1 MILFL
6 DDWKKYPDAVIH
18 TSTRNKS
25 FLELA
30 YKFKRMGIDNHAFI
44 LALHQPE
51 LEFVDPFDPNLDE
64 ITIGKIVKE
73 CKQNPWYYLREC
85 ARVPPQGG
93 SPEGLPVVA
102 NRGIIALFWCFFTGI
117 IPFSIQPRQTGKS
130 LGADLLVCLLLFI
143 MCRNTT
149 INLLTKDVK
158 LRNNNIRRL
167 KKIRHYLPY
176 YLQSRDPGDS
186 DNTSDLN
193 CVLNENFFNTAVAQ
207 ADEQSAANIGRGF
220 TSPINL
226 IDEGPFCTRIWDTIP
241 AMLSSGG
248 AAREEARRFGMPF
261 GTIITTTAGKLD
273 DPSGKYMHDI
283 LASAM
288 PWTEKLYDAKDAV
301 QLEALVENGMGED
314 PILSPVV
321 NITFSHRQLGYTD
334 EWLKRK
340 LKETGSRGEEADRDY
355 FNKWT
360 SGSISSPL
368 LPALNDR
375 IRASQ
380 EEPSFLEITKENF
393 IIRWYIP
400 KHQIEARM
408 ANCKFIAGGDS
419 SDGIGRDSMT
429 LVVLDVETLETVAT
443 MNVNL
448 TNIIIYCD
456 FLVRFLS
463 KYENITYIPERRGS
477 GSTIIDMLL
486 VKLPTYGIDPF
497 KRIYNQVL
505 DCPQD
510 YPEEALTLKQDPSRR
525 PTYFYEKTKRLFGY
539 ATSGSGK
546 FSRDRLYSDT
556 LQKAAYL
563 CGEKVKDATL
573 INEITGLQTKNNRI
587 DHASGSHDD
596 MVIAWMLAVWFL
608 TSTRNLSS
616 YGIYSSLSDVYEF
629 DPDEPNKIPL
639 SPEERYREMEQV
651 NIRNQINE
659 LLEVVKETKN
669 EHIATRLIM
678 QIKALDQKLKDG
690 FSKDTHSV
698 DALLNNVK
706 NERAKRI
713 REAMHSRRRDSIYD
727 YS

>member
-1 MILFL
+1 
-6 DDWKKYPDAVIH
+6 
-18 TSTRNKS
+18 
-25 FLELA
+25 
-30 YKFKRMGIDNHAFI
+30 
-44 LALHQPE
+44 
-51 LEFVDPFDPNLDE
+51 
-64 ITIGKIVKE
+64 
-73 CKQNPWYYLREC
+73 
-85 ARVPPQGG
+85 
-93 SPEGLPVVA
+93 
-102 NRGIIALFWCFFTGI
+102 
-117 IPFSIQPRQTGKS
+117 
-130 LGADLLVCLLLFI
+130 
-143 MCRNTT
+143 
-149 INLLTKDVK
+149 
-158 LRNNNIRRL
+158 
-167 KKIRHYLPY
+167 
-176 YLQSRDPGDS
+176 
-186 DNTSDLN
+186 
-193 CVLNENFFNTAVAQ
+193 
-207 ADEQSAANIGRGF
+207 
-220 TSPINL
+220 
-226 IDEGPFCTRIWDTIP
+226 
-241 AMLSSGG
+241 
-248 AAREEARRFGMPF
+248 
-261 GTIITTTAGKLD
+261 
-273 DPSGKYMHDI
+273 
-283 LASAM
+283 
-288 PWTEKLYDAKDAV
+288 
-301 QLEALVENGMGED
+301 
-314 PILSPVV
+314 
-321 NITFSHRQLGYTD
+321 
-334 EWLKRK
+334 
-340 LKETGSRGEEADRDY
+340 
-355 FNKWT
+355 
-360 SGSISSPL
+360 
-368 LPALNDR
+368 
-375 IRASQ
+375 
-380 EEPSFLEITKENF
+380 
-393 IIRWYIP
+393 
-400 KHQIEARM
+400 
-408 ANCKFIAGGDS
+408 
-419 SDGIGRDSMT
+419 
-429 LVVLDVETLETVAT
+429 
-443 MNVNL
+443 
-448 TNIIIYCD
+448 
-456 FLVRFLS
+456 
-463 KYENITYIPERRGS
+463 
-477 GSTIIDMLL
+477 MLL